1 MSTPFTKEM
10 KKDYT
15 ILIPNMSPIHFNIA
29 KEVFSNHG
37 YNVVLLDNQGPN
49 VIREGLR
56 YVHNDICYPAQL
68 VIGQFIDAIKH
79 GGYDSDK
86 VALVITQTGGGCRA
100 SNYIFLL
107 RKALEKCNL
116 SQIPVISLNLKG
128 MEKNPGFKIT
138 PFMLL
143 QTYSAFIYGDLLMA
157 LSNQI
162 RPYEVH
168 KGEADA
174 LVAKWTAYLSDC
186 FAHNRGYIG
195 WAMKRNLNR
204 ICAEFAEIERRE
216 EVRIKVG
223 IVGEIYMK

>member
-15 ILIPNMSPIHFNIA
+15 ILIPPNMSPIHFNIA

-37 YNVVLLDNQGPN
+37 YNVVLLENQGPN

-79 GGYDSDK
+79 GGYDTDK
-86 VALVITQTGGGCRA
+86 IALVITQTGGGCRA

-116 SQIPVISLNLKG
+116 PPHIPVISLNLKG
-128 MEKNPGFKIT
+128 GMEKKPRIQDYSIHAVAN
-138 PFMLL
+138 L
-143 QTYSAFIYGDLLMA
+143 QCLH
-157 LSNQI
+157 I
-162 RPYEVH
+162 RGGPLDGSQQPDPPV
-168 KGEADA
+168 
-174 LVAKWTAYLSDC
+174 
-186 FAHNRGYIG
+186 
-195 WAMKRNLNR
+195 
-204 ICAEFAEIERRE
+204 
-216 EVRIKVG
+216 
-223 IVGEIYMK
+223 